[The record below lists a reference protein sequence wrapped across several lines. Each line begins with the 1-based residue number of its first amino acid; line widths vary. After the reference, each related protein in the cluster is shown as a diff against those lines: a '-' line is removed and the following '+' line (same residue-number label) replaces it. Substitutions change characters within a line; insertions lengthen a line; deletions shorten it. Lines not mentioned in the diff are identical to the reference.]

1 MPECLWGRPPT
12 FVLVKNSPVASGQD
26 TTDPYAVWCRC
37 GTPLTD
43 GAQRLCVGQAAV
55 HHSARVEMRANLL
68 LSRMRA
74 IQLMGTMN
82 GGLRPLSAAVG
93 RALT

>member
-1 MPECLWGRPPT
+1 MRQCLQRRAPT

-26 TTDPYAVWCRC
+26 SADAYAAWCRC
-37 GTPLTD
+37 GTPLAD
-43 GAQRLCVGQAAV
+43 GEHRMCAGESAV
-55 HHSARVEMRANLL
+55 LHSARVEARAELL

-82 GGLRPLSAAVG
+82 GALRPLSAAPL
-93 RALT
+93 R